1 MKKRIALL
9 SAGSAALAGVIVP
22 VVHTLAKK

>member
-9 SAGSAALAGVIVP
+9 SAGSAALAGAIAL
-22 VVHTLAKK
+22 VVHALRKK

>member
-1 MKKRIALL
+1 MKKRIAIL
-9 SAGSAALAGVIVP
+9 SAGSAAPVGVIAP

>member
-9 SAGSAALAGVIVP
+9 SAGSAALAGVIAL